1 MKKLFRSLMIVAMTA
16 MTFTACQDVPAP
28 YELPGTGA
36 NNPNEGGVEGAT
48 GEGTLASPFNAAAAT
63 NAAMKLESGAVS
75 EQAYFIKGKVVSIA
89 TDKNGNVLNFD
100 QGTFGNA
107 SFYISDDG
115 SATNQFYCYR
125 VLYLGNK
132 KWASGDGD
140 ILKVGDDVI
149 VYAKLTLYN
158 GKTPETVQNEGFI
171 YSLNGVSKGG
181 VPEEGNKPSD
191 HSTLEK
197 PYTVSEAVA
206 AGSGNEYV
214 KGFIVG
220 SVDGKSISEGAH
232 FSTENAVETNIIL
245 AASADE
251 TDVTKCMAI
260 QLPSGSDIRTKL
272 NLKNNAGNLGKEV
285 TLYGSLENYFGQLG
299 MKSTSFAVLDGVEI
313 GKKSGASEDLGDL
326 AFDFKTNGFGQWT
339 IDDKNKPAEIAS
351 IWKADSKY
359 GLVATGYLSTSKV
372 NYDSE
377 SWVISPAFDLSSLS
391 SATLKIHHAINFFSS
406 VDVAKGE
413 AQVMASDDGGTTW
426 SALTL
431 TGWPSSLSWTF
442 FDSTADMSSYA
453 GKSNIKLALKYTS
466 TSTKAGTWEVE
477 KISIE

>member
-1 MKKLFRSLMIVAMTA
+1 MKKLFSSLMIVAMTA

-28 YELPGTGA
+28 YELPGTG
-36 NNPNEGGVEGAT
+36 NTEEGVEGAT

-75 EQAYFIKGKVVSIA
+75 EQAYFIKGKVASIA
-89 TDKNGNVLNFD
+89 TDKSGNVLNFD

-158 GKTPETVQNEGFI
+158 GKTPETAQNEGFL

-220 SVDGKSISEGAH
+220 SVDGMSISEGAH
-232 FSTENAVETNIIL
+232 FSTENAVATNIIL
-245 AASADE
+245 AESASE
-251 TDVTKCMAI
+251 TDISKVMAV
-260 QLPSGSDIRTKL
+260 QLPSGTDIRTKL
-272 NLKNNAGNLGKEV
+272 NIKDNAGNLGKEV
-285 TLYGSLENYFGQLG
+285 VLYGSIENYFGQMGL
-299 MKSTSFAVLDGVEI
+299 KSVTFAVHDGVEI
-313 GKKSGASEDLGDL
+313 GTKPGSDPAPSGDVQTVTVSQFNDAAESTSVWYQLTGTISNLKAGD
-326 AFDFKTNGFGQWT
+326 
-339 IDDKNKPAEIAS
+339 
-351 IWKADSKY
+351 KY
-359 GLVATGYLSTSKV
+359 GNFDLTDATGSVYVYGVLSTKGG
-372 NYDSE
+372 
-377 SWVISPAFDLSSLS
+377 
-391 SATLKIHHAINFFSS
+391 
-406 VDVAKGE
+406 AKQKFQE
-413 AQVMASDDGGTTW
+413 LVTAHNIQNGTTITIIGNRGSYNGKIEVVNAYFV
-426 SALTL
+426 SAQ
-431 TGWPSSLSWTF
+431 
-442 FDSTADMSSYA
+442 
-453 GKSNIKLALKYTS
+453 N
-466 TSTKAGTWEVE
+466 
-477 KISIE
+477 

>member
-1 MKKLFRSLMIVAMTA
+1 MKKLFSSLMIVAMTA

-28 YELPGTGA
+28 YELPGTG
-36 NNPNEGGVEGAT
+36 NTEKGVEGAT

-75 EQAYFIKGKVVSIA
+75 EQAYFIKGKVASIA

-158 GKTPETVQNEGFI
+158 GKTPETVQNEGFL

-220 SVDGKSISEGAH
+220 SVEGQVLSSGAH
-232 FSTENAVETNIIL
+232 FSTENAVATNIIL
-245 AASADE
+245 AESASE
-251 TDVTKCMAI
+251 TDVTKVMAV
-260 QLPSGSDIRTKL
+260 QLPSGTDIRTKL
-272 NLKNNAGNLGKEV
+272 NIKDNAGNLGKEV
-285 TLYGSLENYFGQLG
+285 VLYGSIENYFGQLG
-299 MKSTSFAVLDGVEI
+299 LKNVTFAVLDGVEI
-313 GKKSGASEDLGDL
+313 GTKPGSDPAPSGDVQTVTVSQFNDAAESTSVWYQLTGTISNLKAGD
-326 AFDFKTNGFGQWT
+326 
-339 IDDKNKPAEIAS
+339 
-351 IWKADSKY
+351 KY
-359 GLVATGYLSTSKV
+359 GNFDLTDATGSVYVYGVLSTKGG
-372 NYDSE
+372 
-377 SWVISPAFDLSSLS
+377 
-391 SATLKIHHAINFFSS
+391 
-406 VDVAKGE
+406 AKQKFQE
-413 AQVMASDDGGTTW
+413 LVTAHNIQNGTTITIIGNRGSYNGKIEVVNAYFV
-426 SALTL
+426 SAQ
-431 TGWPSSLSWTF
+431 
-442 FDSTADMSSYA
+442 
-453 GKSNIKLALKYTS
+453 N
-466 TSTKAGTWEVE
+466 
-477 KISIE
+477 

>member
-1 MKKLFRSLMIVAMTA
+1 MKKLFSSLMIVAMTA

-28 YELPGTGA
+28 YELPGTG
-36 NNPNEGGVEGAT
+36 NTEEGVEGAT

-75 EQAYFIKGKVVSIA
+75 EQAYFIKGKVASIA

-158 GKTPETVQNEGFI
+158 GKTPETVQNEGFL

-181 VPEEGNKPSD
+181 VPKEGNKPSD

-232 FSTENAVETNIIL
+232 FSTENAVATNIIL
-245 AASADE
+245 AESASE
-251 TDVTKCMAI
+251 TDISKVMAV
-260 QLPSGSDIRTKL
+260 QLPSGTDIRTKL
-272 NLKNNAGNLGKEV
+272 NIKDNAGNLGKEV
-285 TLYGSLENYFGQLG
+285 VLYGSIENYFGQMGL
-299 MKSTSFAVLDGVEI
+299 KSVTFAVLDGVEI
-313 GKKSGASEDLGDL
+313 GTKPGSDPAPSGDVQTVTVSQFNDAAESTSVWYQLTGTISNLKAGD
-326 AFDFKTNGFGQWT
+326 
-339 IDDKNKPAEIAS
+339 
-351 IWKADSKY
+351 KY
-359 GLVATGYLSTSKV
+359 GNFDLTDATGSVYVYGVLSTKGG
-372 NYDSE
+372 
-377 SWVISPAFDLSSLS
+377 
-391 SATLKIHHAINFFSS
+391 
-406 VDVAKGE
+406 AKQKFQE
-413 AQVMASDDGGTTW
+413 LVTAHNIQNGTTITIIGNRDSYNGKIEVVNAYFV
-426 SALTL
+426 SAQ
-431 TGWPSSLSWTF
+431 
-442 FDSTADMSSYA
+442 
-453 GKSNIKLALKYTS
+453 N
-466 TSTKAGTWEVE
+466 
-477 KISIE
+477 

>member
-1 MKKLFRSLMIVAMTA
+1 MKKLFSSLMIVAMTA

-28 YELPGTGA
+28 YELPGTG
-36 NNPNEGGVEGAT
+36 NTEEGVEGAT

-75 EQAYFIKGKVVSIA
+75 EQAYFIKGKVASIA
-89 TDKNGNVLNFD
+89 TDKSGNVLNFD

-158 GKTPETVQNEGFI
+158 GKTPETAQNEGFL

-232 FSTENAVETNIIL
+232 FSTENAVATNIIL
-245 AASADE
+245 AESASE
-251 TDVTKCMAI
+251 TDISKVMAV
-260 QLPSGSDIRTKL
+260 QLPSGTDIRTKL
-272 NLKNNAGNLGKEV
+272 NIKDNAGNLGKEV
-285 TLYGSLENYFGQLG
+285 VLYGSIENYFGQMGL
-299 MKSTSFAVLDGVEI
+299 KSVTFAVLDGVEI
-313 GKKSGASEDLGDL
+313 GTKPGSDPAPSGDVQTVTVSQFNDAAESTSVWYQLTGTISNLKAGD
-326 AFDFKTNGFGQWT
+326 
-339 IDDKNKPAEIAS
+339 
-351 IWKADSKY
+351 KY
-359 GLVATGYLSTSKV
+359 GNFDLTDATGSVYVYGVLSTKGG
-372 NYDSE
+372 
-377 SWVISPAFDLSSLS
+377 
-391 SATLKIHHAINFFSS
+391 
-406 VDVAKGE
+406 AKQKFQE
-413 AQVMASDDGGTTW
+413 LVTAHNIQNGTTITIIGNRGSYNGKIEVVNAYFV
-426 SALTL
+426 SAQ
-431 TGWPSSLSWTF
+431 
-442 FDSTADMSSYA
+442 
-453 GKSNIKLALKYTS
+453 N
-466 TSTKAGTWEVE
+466 
-477 KISIE
+477 

>member
-1 MKKLFRSLMIVAMTA
+1 MKKLFSSLMIVAMTA

-28 YELPGTGA
+28 YELPGTG
-36 NNPNEGGVEGAT
+36 NTEEGVEGAT

-75 EQAYFIKGKVVSIA
+75 EQAYFIKGKVASIA

-220 SVDGKSISEGAH
+220 SVEGQVLSSGAH
-232 FSTENAVETNIIL
+232 FSTENAVATNIIL
-245 AASADE
+245 AESASE
-251 TDVTKCMAI
+251 TDITKVMAV
-260 QLPSGSDIRTKL
+260 QLPSGTDIRTKL
-272 NLKNNAGNLGKEV
+272 NIKDNAGNLGKEV
-285 TLYGSLENYFGQLG
+285 VLYGSIENYFGQLG
-299 MKSTSFAVLDGVEI
+299 LKTVTFAVLDGVEI
-313 GKKSGASEDLGDL
+313 GTKPGSDPAPSGDVQTVTVSQFNDAAESTSVWYQLTGTISNLKAGD
-326 AFDFKTNGFGQWT
+326 
-339 IDDKNKPAEIAS
+339 
-351 IWKADSKY
+351 KY
-359 GLVATGYLSTSKV
+359 GNFDLTDATGSVYVYGVLSTKGG
-372 NYDSE
+372 
-377 SWVISPAFDLSSLS
+377 
-391 SATLKIHHAINFFSS
+391 
-406 VDVAKGE
+406 AKQKFQE
-413 AQVMASDDGGTTW
+413 LVTAHNIQNGTTITIIGNRGSYNGKIEVVNAYFV
-426 SALTL
+426 SAQ
-431 TGWPSSLSWTF
+431 
-442 FDSTADMSSYA
+442 
-453 GKSNIKLALKYTS
+453 N
-466 TSTKAGTWEVE
+466 
-477 KISIE
+477 

>member
-1 MKKLFRSLMIVAMTA
+1 MKKLFSSLMIVAMTA

-28 YELPGTGA
+28 YELPGTG
-36 NNPNEGGVEGAT
+36 NTEEGVEGAT

-75 EQAYFIKGKVVSIA
+75 EQAYFIKGKVASIA

-115 SATNQFYCYR
+115 TATNQFYCYR

-158 GKTPETVQNEGFI
+158 GKTPETAQNEGFL

-220 SVDGKSISEGAH
+220 SVEGQVLSSGAH
-232 FSTENAVETNIIL
+232 FSTENAVATNIIL
-245 AASADE
+245 AESASE
-251 TDVTKCMAI
+251 TDVTKVMAV
-260 QLPSGSDIRTKL
+260 QLPSGTDIRTKL
-272 NLKNNAGNLGKEV
+272 NIKDNAGNLGKEV
-285 TLYGSLENYFGQLG
+285 VLYGSIENYFGQIGL
-299 MKSTSFAVLDGVEI
+299 KSVTFAVLDGVEI
-313 GKKSGASEDLGDL
+313 GTKPGSDPAPSGDVQTVTVSQFNDAAESTSVWYQLTGTISNLKTGD
-326 AFDFKTNGFGQWT
+326 
-339 IDDKNKPAEIAS
+339 
-351 IWKADSKY
+351 KY
-359 GLVATGYLSTSKV
+359 GNFDLTDATGSVYVYGVLSTKGG
-372 NYDSE
+372 
-377 SWVISPAFDLSSLS
+377 
-391 SATLKIHHAINFFSS
+391 
-406 VDVAKGE
+406 AKQKFQE
-413 AQVMASDDGGTTW
+413 LVTAHNIQNGTTITIIGNRGSYNGKIEVVNAYFV
-426 SALTL
+426 SAQ
-431 TGWPSSLSWTF
+431 
-442 FDSTADMSSYA
+442 
-453 GKSNIKLALKYTS
+453 N
-466 TSTKAGTWEVE
+466 
-477 KISIE
+477 

>member
-1 MKKLFRSLMIVAMTA
+1 MKKLFKSLMIVAMTA

-36 NNPNEGGVEGAT
+36 NKPDEGGVEVEGAT
-48 GEGTLASPFNAAAAT
+48 GDGTLASPFNAAAAT
-63 NAAMKLESGAVS
+63 NVALKLESGAVS

-89 TDKNGNVLNFD
+89 TDKNDNVLNFD
-100 QGTFGNA
+100 QGTYGNA

-132 KWASGDGD
+132 KWTSGDGD

-149 VYAKLTLYN
+149 VYAKLTLFN

-220 SVDGKSISEGAH
+220 SVEGQVLSSGAH
-232 FSTENAVETNIIL
+232 FSTENAVATNIML

-251 TDVTKCMAI
+251 TDVTKVMVV
-260 QLPSGSDIRTKL
+260 QLPNGTDIRTKL
-272 NLKNNAGNLGKEV
+272 NLKDNAGNLGKEV
-285 TLYGSLENYFGQLG
+285 VLYGSIENYFGQMGL
-299 MKSTSFAVLDGVEI
+299 KSVTFAVLDGVEI
-313 GKKSGASEDLGDL
+313 GTKPGSDPAPSGDVQTVTVSQFNDAAESTSVWYQLTGTISNLKAGD
-326 AFDFKTNGFGQWT
+326 
-339 IDDKNKPAEIAS
+339 
-351 IWKADSKY
+351 KY
-359 GLVATGYLSTSKV
+359 GNFDLTDATGSVYVYGVLSTKGG
-372 NYDSE
+372 
-377 SWVISPAFDLSSLS
+377 
-391 SATLKIHHAINFFSS
+391 
-406 VDVAKGE
+406 AKQKFQE
-413 AQVMASDDGGTTW
+413 LVTAHNIQNGTTITIIGNRGSYNGKIEVVNAYFV
-426 SALTL
+426 SAQ
-431 TGWPSSLSWTF
+431 
-442 FDSTADMSSYA
+442 
-453 GKSNIKLALKYTS
+453 N
-466 TSTKAGTWEVE
+466 
-477 KISIE
+477 

>member
-1 MKKLFRSLMIVAMTA
+1 MKKLFSSLMIVAMTA

-36 NNPNEGGVEGAT
+36 NNPDEGGVEGAT

-75 EQAYFIKGKVVSIA
+75 EQAYFIKGKVASIA
-89 TDKNGNVLNFD
+89 TDKSGNVLNFD

-115 SATNQFYCYR
+115 TATNQFYCYR

-158 GKTPETVQNEGFI
+158 GKTPETVQNEGFL

-181 VPEEGNKPSD
+181 VPEEGNKPTD

-220 SVDGKSISEGAH
+220 SVEGQVLSSGAH
-232 FSTENAVETNIIL
+232 FSTENAVATNIIL
-245 AASADE
+245 AESASE
-251 TDVTKCMAI
+251 TDVTKVMAV
-260 QLPSGSDIRTKL
+260 QLPSGTDIRTKL
-272 NLKNNAGNLGKEV
+272 NIKDNAGNLGKEV
-285 TLYGSLENYFGQLG
+285 VLYGSIENYFGQLG
-299 MKSTSFAVLDGVEI
+299 LKTVTFAVLGGGGI
-313 GKKSGASEDLGDL
+313 GTKPGSDPAPSGDVQTVTVSQFNDAAESTSVWYQLTGTISNLKAGD
-326 AFDFKTNGFGQWT
+326 
-339 IDDKNKPAEIAS
+339 
-351 IWKADSKY
+351 KY
-359 GLVATGYLSTSKV
+359 GNFDLTDATGSVYVYGVLSTKGG
-372 NYDSE
+372 
-377 SWVISPAFDLSSLS
+377 
-391 SATLKIHHAINFFSS
+391 
-406 VDVAKGE
+406 AKQKFQE
-413 AQVMASDDGGTTW
+413 LVTAHNIQNGTTITIIGNRGSYNGKIEVMNAYFV
-426 SALTL
+426 SAQ
-431 TGWPSSLSWTF
+431 
-442 FDSTADMSSYA
+442 
-453 GKSNIKLALKYTS
+453 N
-466 TSTKAGTWEVE
+466 
-477 KISIE
+477 

>member
-1 MKKLFRSLMIVAMTA
+1 MKKLFSSLMIVAMTA
-16 MTFTACQDVPAP
+16 ITFTACQDVPAP
-28 YELPGTGA
+28 YELPGTG
-36 NNPNEGGVEGAT
+36 NTEEGVEGAT

-75 EQAYFIKGKVVSIA
+75 EQAYFIKGKVASIA

-132 KWASGDGD
+132 KWTSGDGD

-220 SVDGKSISEGAH
+220 SVEGQVLSSGAH
-232 FSTENAVETNIIL
+232 FSTENAVATNIML

-251 TDVTKCMAI
+251 TDVTKVMVV
-260 QLPSGSDIRTKL
+260 QLPNGTDIRTKL
-272 NLKNNAGNLGKEV
+272 NIKDNAGNLGKEV
-285 TLYGSLENYFGQLG
+285 VLYGSIENYFGQMGL
-299 MKSTSFAVLDGVEI
+299 KTVTFAVLDGVEI
-313 GKKSGASEDLGDL
+313 GTKPGSDPAPSGDVQTVTVSQFNDAAESTSVWYQLTGTISNLKAGD
-326 AFDFKTNGFGQWT
+326 
-339 IDDKNKPAEIAS
+339 
-351 IWKADSKY
+351 KY
-359 GLVATGYLSTSKV
+359 GNFDLTDATGSVYVYGVLSTKGG
-372 NYDSE
+372 
-377 SWVISPAFDLSSLS
+377 
-391 SATLKIHHAINFFSS
+391 
-406 VDVAKGE
+406 AKQKFQE
-413 AQVMASDDGGTTW
+413 LVTAHNIQNGTTITIIGNRGSYNGKIEVVNAYFV
-426 SALTL
+426 SAQ
-431 TGWPSSLSWTF
+431 
-442 FDSTADMSSYA
+442 
-453 GKSNIKLALKYTS
+453 N
-466 TSTKAGTWEVE
+466 
-477 KISIE
+477 

>member
-1 MKKLFRSLMIVAMTA
+1 MKKLFSSLMIVAMTA

-36 NNPNEGGVEGAT
+36 NNPDEGGVEGAT

-75 EQAYFIKGKVVSIA
+75 EQAYFIKGKVASIA

-158 GKTPETVQNEGFI
+158 GKTPETVQNEGFL

-197 PYTVSEAVA
+197 PYTVSDAVA

-220 SVDGKSISEGAH
+220 SVEGQVLSSGAH
-232 FSTENAVETNIIL
+232 FSTENAVATNIIL
-245 AASADE
+245 AESASE
-251 TDVTKCMAI
+251 TDVTKVMAV
-260 QLPSGSDIRTKL
+260 QLPSGTDIRTKL
-272 NLKNNAGNLGKEV
+272 IIKDNAGNLGKEV
-285 TLYGSLENYFGQLG
+285 VLYGSIENYFGQLG
-299 MKSTSFAVLDGVEI
+299 LKTVTFAVLDGVEI
-313 GKKSGASEDLGDL
+313 GTKPGSDPAPSGDVQTVTVSQFNDAAESTSVWYQLTGTISNLKAGD
-326 AFDFKTNGFGQWT
+326 
-339 IDDKNKPAEIAS
+339 
-351 IWKADSKY
+351 KY
-359 GLVATGYLSTSKV
+359 GNFDLTDATGSVYVYGVLSIKGG
-372 NYDSE
+372 
-377 SWVISPAFDLSSLS
+377 
-391 SATLKIHHAINFFSS
+391 
-406 VDVAKGE
+406 AKQKFQE
-413 AQVMASDDGGTTW
+413 LVTAHNIQNGTTITIIGNRGSYNGKIEVMNAYFV
-426 SALTL
+426 SAQ
-431 TGWPSSLSWTF
+431 
-442 FDSTADMSSYA
+442 
-453 GKSNIKLALKYTS
+453 N
-466 TSTKAGTWEVE
+466 
-477 KISIE
+477 

>member
-1 MKKLFRSLMIVAMTA
+1 MKKLFKSLMIVAMTA

-28 YELPGTGA
+28 YEIPGTGA

-75 EQAYFIKGKVVSIA
+75 EQAYFIKGKVASIA

-220 SVDGKSISEGAH
+220 SVEGQVLSSGAH
-232 FSTENAVETNIIL
+232 FSTENAVATNIML

-251 TDVTKCMAI
+251 TDVTKVMVV
-260 QLPSGSDIRTKL
+260 QLPNGTDIRTKL
-272 NLKNNAGNLGKEV
+272 NIKDNAGNLGKEV
-285 TLYGSLENYFGQLG
+285 VLYGSIENYFGQMGL
-299 MKSTSFAVLDGVEI
+299 KTVTFAVLDGTEI
-313 GKKSGASEDLGDL
+313 GTKPGSNPAPSGDVQTVTVSQFNDAAESTSVWYQLTGTISNLKAGD
-326 AFDFKTNGFGQWT
+326 
-339 IDDKNKPAEIAS
+339 
-351 IWKADSKY
+351 KY
-359 GLVATGYLSTSKV
+359 GNFDLTDATGSVYVYGVLSTKGG
-372 NYDSE
+372 
-377 SWVISPAFDLSSLS
+377 
-391 SATLKIHHAINFFSS
+391 
-406 VDVAKGE
+406 AKQKFQE
-413 AQVMASDDGGTTW
+413 LVTAHNIQNGTTITIIGNRGSYNGKIEVVNAYFV
-426 SALTL
+426 SAQ
-431 TGWPSSLSWTF
+431 
-442 FDSTADMSSYA
+442 
-453 GKSNIKLALKYTS
+453 N
-466 TSTKAGTWEVE
+466 
-477 KISIE
+477 

>member
-1 MKKLFRSLMIVAMTA
+1 MKKLFSSLMIVAMTA

-28 YELPGTGA
+28 YEIPTTTTG
-36 NNPNEGGVEGAT
+36 EEGVEGAA

-63 NAAMKLESGAVS
+63 NAAMKLASGAVS
-75 EQAYFIKGKVVSIA
+75 EQAYFIKGKVASIA

-115 SATNQFYCYR
+115 TATNQFYCYR

-220 SVDGKSISEGAH
+220 SVEGQKIAEGAH
-232 FSTENAVETNIIL
+232 FSTENAVNTNILI
-245 AASADE
+245 AESASE
-251 TDVTKCMAI
+251 TDLTKVMAV
-260 QLPSGSDIRTKL
+260 QLPNGTDIRTKL
-272 NLKNNAGNLGKEV
+272 NIKDNAGNLGKEV
-285 TLYGSLENYFGQLG
+285 VLYGSIENYFGQMGL
-299 MKSTSFAVLDGVEI
+299 KTVTFAVLDGVEI
-313 GKKSGASEDLGDL
+313 GTKPGSDPAPSGDVQTVTVSQFNDAAESTSVWYQLTGTISNLKTGD
-326 AFDFKTNGFGQWT
+326 
-339 IDDKNKPAEIAS
+339 
-351 IWKADSKY
+351 KY
-359 GLVATGYLSTSKV
+359 GNFDLTDATGSVYVYGVLSTKGG
-372 NYDSE
+372 
-377 SWVISPAFDLSSLS
+377 
-391 SATLKIHHAINFFSS
+391 
-406 VDVAKGE
+406 AKQKFQE
-413 AQVMASDDGGTTW
+413 LVTAHNIQNGTTITIIGNRGSYNGKIEVVNAYFV
-426 SALTL
+426 SAQ
-431 TGWPSSLSWTF
+431 
-442 FDSTADMSSYA
+442 
-453 GKSNIKLALKYTS
+453 N
-466 TSTKAGTWEVE
+466 
-477 KISIE
+477 

>member
-1 MKKLFRSLMIVAMTA
+1 MKKLFSSLMIVAMTA

-36 NNPNEGGVEGAT
+36 NNPDEGGVEGAT

-75 EQAYFIKGKVVSIA
+75 EQAYFIKGKVASIA
-89 TDKNGNVLNFD
+89 TDKSGNVLNFD

-115 SATNQFYCYR
+115 TATNQFYCYR

-158 GKTPETVQNEGFI
+158 GKTPETVQNEGFL

-181 VPEEGNKPSD
+181 VPEEGDKPTD

-220 SVDGKSISEGAH
+220 SVEGQVLSSGAH
-232 FSTENAVETNIIL
+232 FSTENAVATNIIL
-245 AASADE
+245 AESASE
-251 TDVTKCMAI
+251 TDVTKVMAV
-260 QLPSGSDIRTKL
+260 QLPSGTDIRTKL
-272 NLKNNAGNLGKEV
+272 NIKDNAGNLGKEV
-285 TLYGSLENYFGQLG
+285 VLYGSIENYFGQLG
-299 MKSTSFAVLDGVEI
+299 LKSVTFAVLDGVEI
-313 GKKSGASEDLGDL
+313 GTKPGSDPAPSGDVQTVTVSQFNDAAESTSVWYQLTGTISNLKAGD
-326 AFDFKTNGFGQWT
+326 
-339 IDDKNKPAEIAS
+339 
-351 IWKADSKY
+351 KY
-359 GLVATGYLSTSKV
+359 GNFDLTDATGSVYVYGVLSTKGG
-372 NYDSE
+372 
-377 SWVISPAFDLSSLS
+377 
-391 SATLKIHHAINFFSS
+391 
-406 VDVAKGE
+406 AKQKFQE
-413 AQVMASDDGGTTW
+413 LVTAHNIQNGTTITIIGNRGSYNGKIEVMNAYFV
-426 SALTL
+426 SAQ
-431 TGWPSSLSWTF
+431 
-442 FDSTADMSSYA
+442 
-453 GKSNIKLALKYTS
+453 N
-466 TSTKAGTWEVE
+466 
-477 KISIE
+477 

>member
-1 MKKLFRSLMIVAMTA
+1 MNKLFSSLMIVAMTA

-28 YELPGTGA
+28 YELPGTG
-36 NNPNEGGVEGAT
+36 NTEEGVEGAT

-75 EQAYFIKGKVVSIA
+75 EQAYFIKGKVASIA
-89 TDKNGNVLNFD
+89 TDKSGNVLNFD

-158 GKTPETVQNEGFI
+158 GKTPETVQNEGFL

-220 SVDGKSISEGAH
+220 SVEGQVLSSGAH
-232 FSTENAVETNIIL
+232 FSTENAVNTNILI
-245 AASADE
+245 AESASE
-251 TDVTKCMAI
+251 TDLTKVMAV
-260 QLPSGSDIRTKL
+260 QLPNGTDIRTKL
-272 NLKNNAGNLGKEV
+272 NLKDNAGNLGKEV
-285 TLYGSLENYFGQLG
+285 VLYGSIENYFNQLG
-299 MKSTSFAVLDGVEI
+299 LKSVTFAVLDGVEI
-313 GKKSGASEDLGDL
+313 GTKPGSDPAPSGDVQTVTVSQFNDAAESTSVWYQLTGTISNLKAGD
-326 AFDFKTNGFGQWT
+326 
-339 IDDKNKPAEIAS
+339 
-351 IWKADSKY
+351 KY
-359 GLVATGYLSTSKV
+359 GNFDLTDATGSVYVYGVLSTKGG
-372 NYDSE
+372 
-377 SWVISPAFDLSSLS
+377 
-391 SATLKIHHAINFFSS
+391 
-406 VDVAKGE
+406 AKQKFQE
-413 AQVMASDDGGTTW
+413 LVTAHNIQNGTTITIIGNRGSFNGKIEVVNAYFV
-426 SALTL
+426 SAQ
-431 TGWPSSLSWTF
+431 
-442 FDSTADMSSYA
+442 
-453 GKSNIKLALKYTS
+453 N
-466 TSTKAGTWEVE
+466 
-477 KISIE
+477 

>member
-1 MKKLFRSLMIVAMTA
+1 MKKLFSSLMIVAMTA

-28 YELPGTGA
+28 YELPGTG
-36 NNPNEGGVEGAT
+36 NTEEGVEGAT

-75 EQAYFIKGKVVSIA
+75 EQAYFIKGKVASIA

-158 GKTPETVQNEGFI
+158 GKTPETAQNEGFL

-220 SVDGKSISEGAH
+220 SVEGQVLSSGAH
-232 FSTENAVETNIIL
+232 FSTENAVATNIML

-251 TDVTKCMAI
+251 TDVTKVMVV
-260 QLPSGSDIRTKL
+260 QLPNGTDIRTKL
-272 NLKNNAGNLGKEV
+272 NLKDNAGNLGKEV
-285 TLYGSLENYFGQLG
+285 VLYGSIENYFGQMGL
-299 MKSTSFAVLDGVEI
+299 KSVTFAVLDGVEI
-313 GKKSGASEDLGDL
+313 GTKPGSDPAPSGDVQTVTVSQFNDAAESTSVWYQLTGTISNLKAGD
-326 AFDFKTNGFGQWT
+326 
-339 IDDKNKPAEIAS
+339 
-351 IWKADSKY
+351 KY
-359 GLVATGYLSTSKV
+359 GNFDLTDATGSVYVYGVLSTKGG
-372 NYDSE
+372 
-377 SWVISPAFDLSSLS
+377 
-391 SATLKIHHAINFFSS
+391 
-406 VDVAKGE
+406 AKQKFQE
-413 AQVMASDDGGTTW
+413 LVTAHNIQNGTTITIIGNRGSYNGKIEVVNAYFV
-426 SALTL
+426 SAQ
-431 TGWPSSLSWTF
+431 
-442 FDSTADMSSYA
+442 
-453 GKSNIKLALKYTS
+453 N
-466 TSTKAGTWEVE
+466 
-477 KISIE
+477 

>member
-1 MKKLFRSLMIVAMTA
+1 MKKLFSSLMIVAMTA

-28 YELPGTGA
+28 YELPGTG
-36 NNPNEGGVEGAT
+36 NTEEGVEGAT

-75 EQAYFIKGKVVSIA
+75 EQAYFIKGKVASIA

-115 SATNQFYCYR
+115 TATNQFYCYR

-158 GKTPETVQNEGFI
+158 GKTPETAQNEGFL

-220 SVDGKSISEGAH
+220 SVEGQKIAEGAH
-232 FSTENAVETNIIL
+232 FSTENAVNTNILI
-245 AASADE
+245 AESASE
-251 TDVTKCMAI
+251 TDLTKVMAV
-260 QLPSGSDIRTKL
+260 QLPSGTDIRTKL
-272 NLKNNAGNLGKEV
+272 NIKDNAGNLGKEV
-285 TLYGSLENYFGQLG
+285 VLYGSIENYFGQMGL
-299 MKSTSFAVLDGVEI
+299 KTVTFAVLDGVEI
-313 GKKSGASEDLGDL
+313 GTKPGSDPAPSGDVQTVTVSQFNDAAESTSVWYQLTGTISNLKAGD
-326 AFDFKTNGFGQWT
+326 
-339 IDDKNKPAEIAS
+339 
-351 IWKADSKY
+351 KY
-359 GLVATGYLSTSKV
+359 GNFDLTDATGSVYVYGVLSTKGG
-372 NYDSE
+372 
-377 SWVISPAFDLSSLS
+377 
-391 SATLKIHHAINFFSS
+391 
-406 VDVAKGE
+406 AKQKFQE
-413 AQVMASDDGGTTW
+413 LVTAHNIQNGTTITIIGNRGSYNGKIEVVNAYFV
-426 SALTL
+426 SAQ
-431 TGWPSSLSWTF
+431 
-442 FDSTADMSSYA
+442 
-453 GKSNIKLALKYTS
+453 N
-466 TSTKAGTWEVE
+466 
-477 KISIE
+477 

>member
-1 MKKLFRSLMIVAMTA
+1 MKKLFSSLMIVAMTA

-36 NNPNEGGVEGAT
+36 NNPDEGGVEGAT

-75 EQAYFIKGKVVSIA
+75 EQAYFIKGKVASIA
-89 TDKNGNVLNFD
+89 TDKSGNVLNFD

-115 SATNQFYCYR
+115 TATNQFYCYR

-158 GKTPETVQNEGFI
+158 GKTPETVQNEGFL

-181 VPEEGNKPSD
+181 VPEEGDKPTD

-220 SVDGKSISEGAH
+220 SVEGQVLSSGAH
-232 FSTENAVETNIIL
+232 FSTENAVATNIIL
-245 AASADE
+245 AESASE
-251 TDVTKCMAI
+251 TDVTKVMAV
-260 QLPSGSDIRTKL
+260 QLPSGTDIRTKL
-272 NLKNNAGNLGKEV
+272 NIKDNAGNLGKEV
-285 TLYGSLENYFGQLG
+285 ILYGSIENYFGQLG
-299 MKSTSFAVLDGVEI
+299 LKTVTFAVLDGVEI
-313 GKKSGASEDLGDL
+313 GTKPGGEPASGGAVSV
-326 AFDFKTNGFGQWT
+326 DFKTNGFGQWT
-339 IDDKNKPAEIAS
+339 IDDKNKPAAIEA
-351 IWKADSKY
+351 IWKYNNKY
-359 GLVATGYLSTSKV
+359 GLVATGYASST

-413 AQVMASDDGGTTW
+413 AQVMASDDGGSTW
-426 SALTL
+426 TALTL

-466 TSTKAGTWEVE
+466 TSAKAGTWEVE

>member
-1 MKKLFRSLMIVAMTA
+1 MKKLFSSLMIVAMTA

-28 YELPGTGA
+28 YELPGTG
-36 NNPNEGGVEGAT
+36 NTEEGVEGAT

-75 EQAYFIKGKVVSIA
+75 EQAYFIKGKVASIA

-220 SVDGKSISEGAH
+220 SVEGQVLSSGAH
-232 FSTENAVETNIIL
+232 FSTENAVATNIIL
-245 AASADE
+245 AESASE
-251 TDVTKCMAI
+251 TDITKVMAV
-260 QLPSGSDIRTKL
+260 QLPSGTDIRTKL
-272 NLKNNAGNLGKEV
+272 NLKDNAGNLGKEV
-285 TLYGSLENYFGQLG
+285 VLYGSIENYFGQMGL
-299 MKSTSFAVLDGVEI
+299 KSVTFAVLDGVEI
-313 GKKSGASEDLGDL
+313 GTKPGSDPAPSGDVQTVTVSQFNDAAESTSVWYQLTGTISNLKAGD
-326 AFDFKTNGFGQWT
+326 
-339 IDDKNKPAEIAS
+339 
-351 IWKADSKY
+351 KY
-359 GLVATGYLSTSKV
+359 GNFDLTDATGSVYVYGVLSTKGG
-372 NYDSE
+372 
-377 SWVISPAFDLSSLS
+377 
-391 SATLKIHHAINFFSS
+391 
-406 VDVAKGE
+406 AKQKFQE
-413 AQVMASDDGGTTW
+413 LVTAHNIQNGTTITIIGNRGSYNGKIEVVNAYFV
-426 SALTL
+426 SAQ
-431 TGWPSSLSWTF
+431 
-442 FDSTADMSSYA
+442 
-453 GKSNIKLALKYTS
+453 N
-466 TSTKAGTWEVE
+466 
-477 KISIE
+477 

>member
-1 MKKLFRSLMIVAMTA
+1 MKKLFSSLMIVAMTA

-36 NNPNEGGVEGAT
+36 NNPDEGGVEGAT

-75 EQAYFIKGKVVSIA
+75 EQAYFIKGKVASIA
-89 TDKNGNVLNFD
+89 TDKSGNVLNFD

-115 SATNQFYCYR
+115 TATNQFYCYR

-158 GKTPETVQNEGFI
+158 GKTPETVQNEGFL

-181 VPEEGNKPSD
+181 VPEEGDKPTD

-220 SVDGKSISEGAH
+220 SVEGQVLSSGAH
-232 FSTENAVETNIIL
+232 FSTENAVATNIIL
-245 AASADE
+245 AESASE
-251 TDVTKCMAI
+251 TDVTKVMAV
-260 QLPSGSDIRTKL
+260 QLPSGTDIRTKL
-272 NLKNNAGNLGKEV
+272 NIKDNAGNLGKEV
-285 TLYGSLENYFGQLG
+285 VLYGSIENYFGQLG
-299 MKSTSFAVLDGVEI
+299 LKTVTFAVLDGVEI
-313 GKKSGASEDLGDL
+313 GTKPGSDPAPSGDVQTVTVSQFNDAAESTSVWYQLTGTISNLKAGD
-326 AFDFKTNGFGQWT
+326 
-339 IDDKNKPAEIAS
+339 
-351 IWKADSKY
+351 KY
-359 GLVATGYLSTSKV
+359 GNFDLTDATGSVYVYGVLSTKGG
-372 NYDSE
+372 
-377 SWVISPAFDLSSLS
+377 
-391 SATLKIHHAINFFSS
+391 
-406 VDVAKGE
+406 AKQKFQE
-413 AQVMASDDGGTTW
+413 LVTAHNIQNGTTITIIGNRGSYNGKIEVMNAYFV
-426 SALTL
+426 SAQ
-431 TGWPSSLSWTF
+431 
-442 FDSTADMSSYA
+442 
-453 GKSNIKLALKYTS
+453 N
-466 TSTKAGTWEVE
+466 
-477 KISIE
+477 

>member
-1 MKKLFRSLMIVAMTA
+1 MKKLFKSLMIVAMTA

-28 YELPGTGA
+28 YEIPGTGA

-48 GEGTLASPFNAAAAT
+48 GDGTLASPFNAAAAT
-63 NAAMKLESGAVS
+63 NVALKLESGAVS

-89 TDKNGNVLNFD
+89 TDKNDNVLNFD
-100 QGTFGNA
+100 QGTYGNA

-132 KWASGDGD
+132 KWTSGDGD

-149 VYAKLTLYN
+149 VYAKLTLFN
-158 GKTPETVQNEGFI
+158 GKTPETVQNEGFL

-251 TDVTKCMAI
+251 TDVTKCMAV

-285 TLYGSLENYFGQLG
+285 VLYGSIENYFGQMGL
-299 MKSTSFAVLDGVEI
+299 KTVTFAVLDGTEI
-313 GKKSGASEDLGDL
+313 GTKPGSDPAPSGDVQTVTVSQFNDAAESTSVWYQLTGTISNLKAGD
-326 AFDFKTNGFGQWT
+326 
-339 IDDKNKPAEIAS
+339 
-351 IWKADSKY
+351 KY
-359 GLVATGYLSTSKV
+359 GNFDLTDATGSVYVYGVLSTKGG
-372 NYDSE
+372 
-377 SWVISPAFDLSSLS
+377 
-391 SATLKIHHAINFFSS
+391 
-406 VDVAKGE
+406 AKQKFQE
-413 AQVMASDDGGTTW
+413 LVTAHNIQNGTTITIIGNRGSYNGKIEVVNAYFV
-426 SALTL
+426 SAQ
-431 TGWPSSLSWTF
+431 
-442 FDSTADMSSYA
+442 
-453 GKSNIKLALKYTS
+453 N
-466 TSTKAGTWEVE
+466 
-477 KISIE
+477 

>member
-1 MKKLFRSLMIVAMTA
+1 MKKLFSSLMIVAMTA

-36 NNPNEGGVEGAT
+36 NNPDEGGVEGAT

-75 EQAYFIKGKVVSIA
+75 EQAYFIKGKVASIA
-89 TDKNGNVLNFD
+89 TDKSGNVLNFD

-115 SATNQFYCYR
+115 TATNQFYCYR

-158 GKTPETVQNEGFI
+158 GKTPETVQNEGFL

-181 VPEEGNKPSD
+181 VPEEGNKPTD

-220 SVDGKSISEGAH
+220 SVEGQVLSSGAH
-232 FSTENAVETNIIL
+232 FSTENAVATNIIL
-245 AASADE
+245 AESASE
-251 TDVTKCMAI
+251 TDVTKVMAV
-260 QLPSGSDIRTKL
+260 QLPSGTDIRTKL
-272 NLKNNAGNLGKEV
+272 NIKDNAGNLGKEV
-285 TLYGSLENYFGQLG
+285 VLYGSIENYFGQLG
-299 MKSTSFAVLDGVEI
+299 LKSVTFAVLDGVEI
-313 GKKSGASEDLGDL
+313 GTKPGSDPAPSGDVQTVTVSQFNDAAESTSVWYQLTGTISNLKAGD
-326 AFDFKTNGFGQWT
+326 
-339 IDDKNKPAEIAS
+339 
-351 IWKADSKY
+351 KY
-359 GLVATGYLSTSKV
+359 GNFDLTDATGSVYVYGVLSTKGG
-372 NYDSE
+372 
-377 SWVISPAFDLSSLS
+377 
-391 SATLKIHHAINFFSS
+391 
-406 VDVAKGE
+406 AKQKFQE
-413 AQVMASDDGGTTW
+413 LVTAHNIQNGTTITIIGNRGSYNGKIEVMNAYFV
-426 SALTL
+426 SAQ
-431 TGWPSSLSWTF
+431 
-442 FDSTADMSSYA
+442 
-453 GKSNIKLALKYTS
+453 N
-466 TSTKAGTWEVE
+466 
-477 KISIE
+477 

>member
-1 MKKLFRSLMIVAMTA
+1 MKKLFSSLMIVAMTA

-28 YELPGTGA
+28 YELPGTG
-36 NNPNEGGVEGAT
+36 NTEEGVEGAT

-75 EQAYFIKGKVVSIA
+75 EQAYFIKGKVASIA
-89 TDKNGNVLNFD
+89 TDKSGNVLNFD

-158 GKTPETVQNEGFI
+158 GKTPETVQNEGFL

-197 PYTVSEAVA
+197 PYTVSEAIA

-220 SVDGKSISEGAH
+220 SVEGQKIAEGAH
-232 FSTENAVETNIIL
+232 FSTESAAETNIIL

-251 TDVTKCMAI
+251 TDVTKCMAV

-272 NLKNNAGNLGKEV
+272 NLKNNPSNYKKEV
-285 TLYGSLENYFGQLG
+285 ILYGSLEVYFGQPG

-313 GKKSGASEDLGDL
+313 GKKPGSSEDLGDL

-339 IDDKNKPAEIAS
+339 IEDKNKPSEIDAV
-351 IWKADSKY
+351 WKYDSKY
-359 GLVATGYLSTSKV
+359 GLVAKSFASSK
-372 NYDSE
+372 NYASE
-377 SWVISPAFDLSSLS
+377 SWVISPVLDLSSLS
-391 SATLKIHHAINFFSS
+391 TATLKIHHAINFFSS

-413 AQVMASDDGGTTW
+413 AQVMASDDGGSTW

-477 KISIE
+477 KITIE